1 MKQCDQIMHGVD
13 SHNMGRVGDHL
24 IGAVT
29 PAGEHHREAS
39 ALCGLEIDQRVPAIE
54 RAFRRSVQ
62 CRKRYPRGVGRGFS
76 RAIRRAADDRVK
88 MAGKAKIREDFLA
101 QDLRLVRADG
111 AANAALCQGV
121 ERFGNADKGQI
132 SGRCGDAVPGAERL
146 KISSGINR
154 MGAHDSR
161 NHRLAADCVH
171 HPDHVAI
178 GRFLN
183 AAIGEHGIDD
193 LSGQP
198 GAVDQGA
205 IKIEDNMLY
214 CHQAGFLGG
223 HVPSV
228 DALAM
233 AS

>member
-1 MKQCDQIMHGVD
+1 MKQCDEIMHRVD
-13 SHNMGRVGDHL
+13 SHNLGRVGDHL
-24 IGAVT
+24 LGAVT
-29 PAGEHHREAS
+29 PAGEHHRETC
-39 ALCGLEIDQRVPAIE
+39 ALRGFEIDQGIPAIE

-62 CRKRYPRGVGRGFS
+62 RRKRHPGGLGRGFS
-76 RAIRRAADDRVK
+76 WAIRRAADDRVK
-88 MAGKAKIREDFLA
+88 VAGKAKVRQDFLA
-101 QDLRLVRADG
+101 QELRLVRADG
-111 AANAALCQGV
+111 AADAALCQGV
-121 ERFGNADKGQI
+121 ERFGNADKGKI
-132 SGRCGDAVPGAERL
+132 SGCRGDAVTDAERL
-146 KISSGINR
+146 EVSSGINR
-154 MGAHDSR
+154 MRAHDSR
-161 NHRLAADCVH
+161 NHLFAADRVH

-183 AAIGEHGIDD
+183 AAIGKHGIDD

-223 HVPSV
+223 HVPPV